1 MPSDFDVIKLKGR
14 VLGKLNYLSGEVHI
28 LEGLDNDIMLDRDGF
43 YFTEDVSKMH
53 AFLRDKM
60 TKWDSKFQETA
71 KDDKQVY
78 ETIARLPQQDKIVQ
92 EFKSAGILKFDKANL
107 RIQKAPI
114 TQKKKTEL
122 SSISKRMDSILTKKG
137 FTIEKKK
144 QSSDKKSLI
153 DVDTKTKKVTIYE
166 DNPALT
172 EHIDIDSNSY
182 QIKYVKKAELEKKN
196 DLCDIDYKK
205 NIASF
210 NKEHE
215 IFKIGLDN
223 KVIIEFIIRLHLIAK
238 DDGISQ
244 SFVNKVTKA
253 FEKTF
258 SR

>member
-1 MPSDFDVIKLKGR
+1 
-14 VLGKLNYLSGEVHI
+14 
-28 LEGLDNDIMLDRDGF
+28 
-43 YFTEDVSKMH
+43 
-53 AFLRDKM
+53 
-60 TKWDSKFQETA
+60 
-71 KDDKQVY
+71 
-78 ETIARLPQQDKIVQ
+78 
-92 EFKSAGILKFDKANL
+92 
-107 RIQKAPI
+107 
-114 TQKKKTEL
+114 
-122 SSISKRMDSILTKKG
+122 
-137 FTIEKKK
+137 
-144 QSSDKKSLI
+144 
-153 DVDTKTKKVTIYE
+153 VDTKTKKVTIYE